1 MQDTTQS
8 VSSEINFNVTNLPIN
23 TKLSVFLNDVDYTQL
38 VCPDGGL
45 VGDSIISDHTG
56 NIKGKILVLS
66 SYAIQLGGDNLIIKF
81 KNYTTSV
88 VLAQVTAYSSG
99 ITSINTNINKG
110 FIRSYEALPS
120 TNGSASVPSASTIAI
135 QGGEAGLTPLTQTF
149 FVDATR
155 YPNGLVLTSAEFY
168 FAAKDTVA
176 PISIEIRPVDNGL
189 PSSTVY
195 LNGSVVNVNASDIN
209 VPTNIQNG
217 IGNSTKFTFPQP
229 IYLHPGEWAI
239 CLLTNVDTYYVF
251 AAKQGLPIGNSTS
264 ISTNIVQENTQEFN
278 LDNGATIYVPYPLTQ
293 DFVNVLLSTNPS
305 TYTALDRTNLDNL
318 VKADLN
324 VVIPKSLPYTSPT
337 TDFELYTNPADS
349 TTSGNGNVTGA
360 LSTKAP
366 YTGKL
371 YKSQNTNT
379 WLEEQ
384 NTSLT
389 FKLNKAVF
397 QTGLQSYSLQNA
409 NVNYFEYDNVY
420 LQVSDGSFKNLNT
433 VSYSL
438 QTTDTTGN
446 NGPLNNYAISANTPT
461 RLLRRSKVTNK
472 GDQTLTITMNNSSK
486 DVAPVF
492 DRSLSSLFTFKNLID
507 PYSVDLDESEKNP
520 KNGYV
525 RSRYISKVTTLQNGF
540 DSTGLSINID
550 VNRKTGTDIGVFC
563 RVMSSSDNGINSS
576 IFNNEWQPMPLFNQN
591 ANVQNSLTVTGN
603 KTYVGLSDTAFV
615 TENYKILEGDSLA
628 TTGTAN
634 LSYQSNISGVLTTF
648 NTFNSFQI
656 KVVFYSNDTTIV
668 PKIKNI
674 IATAV
679 I

>member
-1 MQDTTQS
+1 M
-8 VSSEINFNVTNLPIN
+8 
-23 TKLSVFLNDVDYTQL
+23 
-38 VCPDGGL
+38 
-45 VGDSIISDHTG
+45 
-56 NIKGKILVLS
+56 
-66 SYAIQLGGDNLIIKF
+66 
-81 KNYTTSV
+81 
-88 VLAQVTAYSSG
+88 
-99 ITSINTNINKG
+99 
-110 FIRSYEALPS
+110 
-120 TNGSASVPSASTIAI
+120 
-135 QGGEAGLTPLTQTF
+135 
-149 FVDATR
+149 
-155 YPNGLVLTSAEFY
+155 
-168 FAAKDTVA
+168 
-176 PISIEIRPVDNGL
+176 
-189 PSSTVY
+189 
-195 LNGSVVNVNASDIN
+195 
-209 VPTNIQNG
+209 
-217 IGNSTKFTFPQP
+217 
-229 IYLHPGEWAI
+229 
-239 CLLTNVDTYYVF
+239 
-251 AAKQGLPIGNSTS
+251 
-264 ISTNIVQENTQEFN
+264 
-278 LDNGATIYVPYPLTQ
+278 
-293 DFVNVLLSTNPS
+293 
-305 TYTALDRTNLDNL
+305 
-318 VKADLN
+318 
-324 VVIPKSLPYTSPT
+324 IPKSLPYTSPT

-507 PYSVDLDESEKNP
+507 PYSVDLDKSEKNP

>member
-23 TKLSVFLNDVDYTQL
+23 TQLSVFLNDVNYTQL
-38 VCPDGGL
+38 VCPDGKL
-45 VGDSIISDHTG
+45 IGDPIISDHTG
-56 NIKGKILVLS
+56 SIKGKILVLS

-99 ITSINTNINKG
+99 ITSINTNTNKG

-120 TNGSASVPSASTIAI
+120 TTGSASVPSASTIAI

-155 YPNGLVLTSAEFY
+155 YPNGLILTSAEFY

-176 PISIEIRPVDNGL
+176 PISIELRPIDNGL

-195 LNGSVVNVNASDIN
+195 LNGSVVNVNASDVN
-209 VPTNIQNG
+209 VPANVQNG
-217 IGNSTKFTFPQP
+217 IGSSTKFTFPQP

-251 AAKQGLPIGNSTS
+251 AAKQGLPIGNSTNS
-264 ISTNIVQENTQEFN
+264 TSASTN
-278 LDNGATIYVPYPLTQ
+278 
-293 DFVNVLLSTNPS
+293 
-305 TYTALDRTNLDNL
+305 
-318 VKADLN
+318 
-324 VVIPKSLPYTSPT
+324 
-337 TDFELYTNPADS
+337 
-349 TTSGNGNVTGA
+349 
-360 LSTKAP
+360 KAP

-438 QTTDTTGN
+438 QTTDTTGDH
-446 NGPLNNYAISANTPT
+446 GPLNRYSISANTPT
-461 RLLRRSKVTNK
+461 RLLRRSKVKNK
-472 GDQTLTITMNNSSK
+472 GDQTLTITMNNSSR

-507 PYSVDLDESEKNP
+507 PYSNDLDESEEDP

-540 DSTGLSINID
+540 DSTGLSVNID
-550 VNRKTGTDIGVFC
+550 VNRKTGTDISVFC
-563 RVMSSSDNGINSS
+563 RVFSSADNGINSS
-576 IFNNEWQPMPLFNQN
+576 IFNNEWKPMPLFNQN

-634 LSYQSNISGVLTTF
+634 LSYQSNISGVMTTF